1 MKILE
6 QIKKY
11 KFELRHLTV
20 LLAILIA
27 FQVILSFTHKAS
39 LQKLLEGTQEW
50 YQKDSAERI
59 ANFTSTSFELLYET
73 VKSSSNLSDDEV
85 RKVTQA
91 FDIIFSQQLLETNVK
106 EICILVTK
114 NNKVYAIDDGKVL
127 LHYLNN
133 DTNAIPP
140 PQKPHVEAIALY
152 QKIKNKLLNKEEEQ
166 SIPQNK
172 NTLNIF
178 VPFVPRGEYRGA
190 VYMKDTPDFSFI
202 TKEIISNYDQTTVVY
217 LSLILLGLLAMYYI
231 SSFTVMERDDTQRL
245 LYEEHQN
252 HMKEQINHEKESL
265 FTKRIYHTHHK
276 AEKVMGF
283 IKEDIRVLCEKNIEE
298 IRYRITK
305 YSNFV
310 SRVIYDMKW
319 FDPPIHSIRGSIF
332 KTDLNNV
339 IKFIVQ
345 NIFQRI
351 SNTEDQYKFNLDLDE
366 NIPAVNINEFV
377 VWEIIEPLIQNS
389 IEHSNVDKLVIN
401 IQTLFDSKSNQSK
414 IIISDNGVGIR
425 KDLLETTNNGI
436 KRIFQ
441 ENISTKTFEE
451 KNHGYGCYLAYIVA
465 KLRCGWELDAENLP
479 SEGCRFIITI
489 SNKESTND
497 DLQQNN

>member
-11 KFELRHLTV
+11 RFELRHLTV

-27 FQVILSFTHKAS
+27 FQVILSFIHKAS

-106 EICILVTK
+106 EICILVSR

-133 DTNAIPP
+133 DSNAIPP
-140 PQKPHVEAIALY
+140 PQKPHTEAIELY
-152 QKIKNKLLNKEEEQ
+152 QKIRNKLLNKEEEQ
-166 SIPQNK
+166 SIGQDK
-172 NTLNIF
+172 QTLNIF

-202 TKEIISNYDQTTVVY
+202 TKEIISNYDQTTVIY

-231 SSFTVMERDDTQRL
+231 SSFTVMERDDTQKL
-245 LYEEHQN
+245 LYEEHQR
-252 HMKEQINHEKESL
+252 HLKDQINHEKESL

-276 AEKVMGF
+276 AEKIMGF
-283 IKEDIRVLCEKNIEE
+283 IKEDIRLLCEKNIEE
-298 IRYRITK
+298 VRYRVTK

-319 FDPPIHSIRGSIF
+319 FDPPIHTIRGSIF
-332 KTDLNNV
+332 NTDINSV

-351 SNTEDQYKFNLDLDE
+351 SNAEDQYKINMNLDK
-366 NIPAVNINEFV
+366 NMPAVDINEFV
-377 VWEIIEPLIQNS
+377 AWEIIEPLIQNS
-389 IEHSNVDKLVIN
+389 IEHSSVENLVVE
-401 IQTLFDSKSNQSK
+401 IQTLYKPMLNQSK

-425 KDLLETTNNGI
+425 PDLLETGSSGV

-451 KNHGYGCYLAYIVA
+451 RNHGYGCYLAYIVA
-465 KLRCGWELDAENLP
+465 KLRCGWDLDAENIP
-479 SEGCRFIITI
+479 NGGCRFIITI
-489 SNKESTND
+489 HHTESVKN
-497 DLQQNN
+497 DLQ

>member
-1 MKILE
+1 MKILD
-6 QIKKY
+6 QIKKH

-106 EICILVTK
+106 EICILVSK
-114 NNKVYAIDDGKVL
+114 DNKVYAIDDGKVL

-140 PQKPHVEAIALY
+140 PQKPHTEAIQLY

-166 SIPQNK
+166 SISKNR

-231 SSFTVMERDDTQRL
+231 SSFTVMERDDTQKL
-245 LYEEHQN
+245 LYEEHQK
-252 HMKEQINHEKESL
+252 HLKEQIVHEKESL

-276 AEKVMGF
+276 AEKIMGF
-283 IKEDIRVLCEKNIEE
+283 IKEDIRLLCEKNIEE
-298 IRYRITK
+298 IRYRVTK

-332 KTDLNNV
+332 NTDLNSV

-351 SNTEDQYKFNLDLDE
+351 SNAEDQYKFNLSLDK
-366 NIPAVNINEFV
+366 NIPSVDINEFV
-377 VWEIIEPLIQNS
+377 AWEIIEPLIQNS
-389 IEHSNVDKLVIN
+389 IEHSNVENLIIN
-401 IQTLFDSKSNQSK
+401 IQTLYNPLINQSK
-414 IIISDNGVGIR
+414 IIISDNGIGIR
-425 KDLLETTNNGI
+425 KDLLEINSSGI

-441 ENISTKTFEE
+441 ENISTKAFEE
-451 KNHGYGCYLAYIVA
+451 SNHGYGCYLAYIVA
-465 KLRCGWELDAENLP
+465 KLRCGWELDAENIP
-479 SEGCRFIITI
+479 EGGCRFVITI
-489 SNKESTND
+489 QHTERTKD
-497 DLQQNN
+497 DLQ

>member
-39 LQKLLEGTQEW
+39 LQKLLEGTQDW

>member
-401 IQTLFDSKSNQSK
+401 IQTLFDPKSNQSK
-414 IIISDNGVGIR
+414 IVISDNGVGIR

-451 KNHGYGCYLAYIVA
+451 RNHGYGCYLAYIVA